1 MSNLDTAR
9 TIGPVEVLAVEF
21 PGNNFTGEILPALA
35 DLIESG
41 TVRLIDLVFV
51 TKDADGNVAAIE
63 VSGLPPEARAM
74 LEKVSGHAT
83 DVLNEEDIAN
93 VAEMLDPNTSVGLL
107 VWENAWAARFVET
120 LRNADGKLLMNVR
133 IPHEVV
139 TEALAATFGPG

>member
-63 VSGLPPEARAM
+63 VSGLPPEAAAM

-83 DVLNEEDIAN
+83 DVPQRGGHRERRRDARPEHLGR
-93 VAEMLDPNTSVGLL
+93 PPGL
-107 VWENAWAARFVET
+107 RRT
-120 LRNADGKLLMNVR
+120 
-133 IPHEVV
+133 
-139 TEALAATFGPG
+139 PGRRASWRRSGTPTASS